1 MKNIVIVSLKEE
13 KACDLANKLAKT
25 LKYNYIDADER
36 FEEYLLDTIDAPTM
50 LVDEI
55 LNAKESELLADLCK
69 EQNAVIKTAADTF
82 LSNENYKTFKNC
94 IVVLVTIEK
103 LGKIKR
109 AVENAIK
116 KYANIVISEN
126 DSEIEIMKLIKNK

>member
-103 LGKIKR
+103 LGKTKS